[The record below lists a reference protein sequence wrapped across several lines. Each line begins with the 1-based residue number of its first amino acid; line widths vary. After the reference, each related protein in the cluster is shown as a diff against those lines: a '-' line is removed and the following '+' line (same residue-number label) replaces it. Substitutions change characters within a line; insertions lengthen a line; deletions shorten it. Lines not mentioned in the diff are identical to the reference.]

1 MHRDKRGFAIAVAG
15 YACFLALNSFSLWGF
30 SFLPQGLL
38 GKDSASLWSTS
49 LSLAN
54 IACFFALAA
63 RARFRPQ
70 WVRGDALFI
79 ATLLVSAG
87 LILLLGEVL
96 APNRYLSIAS
106 GICMGAG
113 TTFLFICW
121 IRLFSRL
128 GLRQA
133 KWVLVL
139 GSACSF
145 IPFLLYLA
153 VPSSGI
159 LFVVFV
165 MAFATLLLIHAAR
178 NAFSPDDA
186 LSREEPTASRGSI
199 RMLAK
204 PVLCVTMIGAVAAV
218 VSGIS
223 GMTGS
228 DPMPSFET
236 QALIIHSENMVA
248 SIILAI
254 CWLAAAREITL
265 TAAYAVVFPIL
276 ATIFLLFTIAP
287 ASSHIIL
294 SAASS
299 IAFVVFSMVVPMQS
313 ISISEKTGL
322 KLDEVYGLLAGSL
335 YLAEGVGSIIIAVA
349 MKTATLQATQFM
361 AIIFLLLYAC
371 SLVMF
376 FVLRK
381 QSADHDAI
389 AAEDSEPSQNVDF
402 LSLRAKNLAGSH
414 GFSERQEDVLELLV
428 HGYDVPSI
436 AKKLFISENT
446 VRTHL
451 KRIYMLLDV
460 HSKQEIIDSVNS
472 ASEKPRR

>member
-1 MHRDKRGFAIAVAG
+1 
-15 YACFLALNSFSLWGF
+15 
-30 SFLPQGLL
+30 
-38 GKDSASLWSTS
+38 
-49 LSLAN
+49 
-54 IACFFALAA
+54 
-63 RARFRPQ
+63 
-70 WVRGDALFI
+70 
-79 ATLLVSAG
+79 
-87 LILLLGEVL
+87 
-96 APNRYLSIAS
+96 
-106 GICMGAG
+106 MGTG

-128 GLRQA
+128 GLHRA

-145 IPFLLYLA
+145 IPFLLYLS

-165 MAFATLLLIHAAR
+165 MAFATILLIYAAR
-178 NAFSPDDA
+178 SAFPALDA
-186 LSREEPTASRGSI
+186 ALPENPEASRGSV

-204 PVLCVTMIGAVAAV
+204 PILCVTMIGTVAAV

-228 DPMPSFET
+228 DPLPSFDT

-248 SIILAI
+248 SIILAM

-265 TAAYAVVFPIL
+265 TTAYAVVFPIL

-287 ASSHIIL
+287 TSSHIIL
-294 SAASS
+294 STASS

-313 ISISEKTGL
+313 MSLSEKTSL
-322 KLDEVYGLLAGSL
+322 SLDEVYGLLAGSL
-335 YLAEGVGSIIIAVA
+335 YLAEGVGSIIISIA

-381 QSADHDAI
+381 QSADHDTA
-389 AAEDSEPSQNVDF
+389 DPRSSNPSHDVDF
-402 LSLRAKNLAGSH
+402 LSIRAKNLAEAH
-414 GFSERQEDVLELLV
+414 GFSERQEEVLELLV

-472 ASEKPRR
+472 AS

>member
-1 MHRDKRGFAIAVAG
+1 MHRDKRGFGIAVAG

-38 GKDSASLWSTS
+38 GKDSSNLWSVS

-63 RARFRPQ
+63 CARFRPR
-70 WVRGDALFI
+70 WIRKDALFI
-79 ATLLVSAG
+79 ATLFVSAG

-96 APNRYLSIAS
+96 APNQYLSIAS

-128 GLRQA
+128 GLHRA

-165 MAFATLLLIHAAR
+165 MAFATLLLIYAAR
-178 NAFSPDDA
+178 LAYAAPGTA
-186 LSREEPTASRGSI
+186 APEEPQAHHQSMRL
-199 RMLAK
+199 LAK
-204 PVLCVTMIGAVAAV
+204 PVLCVMMIGAVAAV

-228 DPMPSFET
+228 DPMPSFTT
-236 QALIIHSENMVA
+236 QALVIHSENMVA

-254 CWLAAAREITL
+254 CWLAASREITL

-276 ATIFLLFTIAP
+276 ATIFLLFTVAP
-287 ASSHIIL
+287 ANSHIIL
-294 SAASS
+294 STASS

-313 ISISEKTGL
+313 ISLAEKTGL
-322 KLDEVYGLLAGSL
+322 SLDEVYGLLAGSL
-335 YLAEGVGSIIIAVA
+335 YLAEGAGSIIISVA

-381 QSADHDAI
+381 QSADHEALG
-389 AAEDSEPSQNVDF
+389 AQNANPHHDVDF
-402 LSLRAKNLAGSH
+402 LSIRAKNLAKAH
-414 GFSERQEDVLELLV
+414 GFSERQEEVLELLV

-472 ASEKPRR
+472 AS